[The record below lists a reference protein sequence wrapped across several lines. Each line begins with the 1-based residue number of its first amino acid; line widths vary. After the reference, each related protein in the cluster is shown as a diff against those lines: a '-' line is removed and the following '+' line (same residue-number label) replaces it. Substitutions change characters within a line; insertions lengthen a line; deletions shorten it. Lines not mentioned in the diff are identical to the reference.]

1 MSRPAPSKFA
11 GRRIHLTG
19 IGGTGMS
26 GLARVL
32 LDAGA
37 AVTGTDPTANAQ
49 TAALSAAG
57 VEIRRCQDGSLVGPG
72 LDLLVHTAAVHEDNE
87 DVRTARKHGRRVAVY
102 AEILGEVMA
111 ERLGVAVAGT
121 HGKSTT
127 SAMLAHALL
136 TCGADPS
143 FVIGGTVPQLGGGSR
158 SGGGRAFVAEA
169 CEFNR
174 SFHRLHPTVAVIT
187 NVEEDHLDYYRD
199 LAEIVEAF
207 RIFAAEIRPG
217 GAVIVNADDANTR
230 RAVDGLPAV
239 QTVGES
245 AGCDWKLENVR
256 LEDGRFVCDVV
267 RAGRPPVSLRP
278 ALPGRHNLSN
288 AAIALAAAVFCGLGA
303 AEAAAALAT
312 FHGVDRRMTEIGT
325 VGGATVVDDYG
336 HHPTEVRATLA
347 ALRQRYRPRRLT
359 CVFQPHQH
367 SRTRDLMDAFAA
379 SFADADAVVLPPI
392 YAARD
397 SDDDKRAVTSEI
409 LAAKINAVGP
419 EKAVALPTFDAVAEH
434 LREMLAEGDLIVTMG
449 AGDVWKVAASIVA
462 RAPRPRGIK

>member
-1 MSRPAPSKFA
+1 MSGALQSKFA
-11 GRRIHLTG
+11 GRRVHFVG
-19 IGGTGMS
+19 IGGVGMS

-37 AVTGTDPTANAQ
+37 AVTGTDPAATDQ

-57 VEIRRCQDGSLVGPG
+57 VEVRRAQDGALVTPG
-72 LDLLVHTAAVHEDNE
+72 VDLLVHTAAVHEDNA
-87 DVRTARKHGRRVAVY
+87 DVRAARRLGLRVAVY

-127 SAMLAHALL
+127 SALLAHALL
-136 TCGADPS
+136 ACGADPS

-199 LAEIVEAF
+199 LTEIVEAF
-207 RIFAAEIRPG
+207 RIFAAEVRPG
-217 GAVIVNADDANTR
+217 GAVIVNGDDANTR
-230 RAVDGLPAV
+230 RAVDGLPGV
-239 QTVGES
+239 QTVGVGED
-245 AGCDWKLENVR
+245 CDWRTADVR
-256 LEDGRFVCDVV
+256 LEDGRFACDVL
-267 RAGRPPVSLRP
+267 RSGHPPVLLRP

-288 AAIALAAAVFCGLGA
+288 AAVALAAAVFCGLDA
-303 AEAAAALAT
+303 PAAAAALAT
-312 FHGVDRRMTEIGT
+312 FHGVDRRMTELGT

-347 ALRQRYRPRRLT
+347 ALRQRYSPRRLT

-397 SDDDKRAVTSEI
+397 SDADRRAVTSES
-409 LAAKINAVGP
+409 LAEKINAAGP
-419 EKAVALPTFDAVAEH
+419 EKALALPTFAACVGH
-434 LREMLAEGDLIVTMG
+434 LKSSLAEGDLIVTMG
-449 AGDVWKVAASIVA
+449 AGDVWKVARDLVA
-462 RAPRPRGIK
+462 

>member
-1 MSRPAPSKFA
+1 MRLTAPTLPPAPRSKFA
-11 GRRIHLTG
+11 GRRVHFVG
-19 IGGTGMS
+19 IGGSGMS

-37 AVTGTDPTANAQ
+37 AVTGTDPTPNAQ
-49 TAALSAAG
+49 TLALSAAG
-57 VEIRRCQDGSLVGPG
+57 VEVRREQDGALVSPG
-72 LDLLVHTAAVHEDNE
+72 VDLVVHTAAVHEDNE
-87 DVRTARKHGRRVAVY
+87 DVRAARKLGRRVAVY

-136 TCGADPS
+136 ACGADPS

-158 SGGGRAFVAEA
+158 SGGGTAFVAEA

-174 SFHRLHPTVAVIT
+174 SFHRLCPTVAVIT

-199 LAEIVEAF
+199 LREIVEAF
-207 RIFAAEIRPG
+207 RIYAAEIRPG
-217 GAVIVNADDANTR
+217 GAVIVNGDDANTL
-230 RAVDGLPAV
+230 RAVDGLPGV
-239 QTVGES
+239 QTVGVGER
-245 AGCDWKLENVR
+245 CDWRLCGVR
-256 LEDGRFVCDVV
+256 LVEGRYACDVL
-267 RAGRPPVSLRP
+267 RSGKPPVSLHP

-288 AAIALAAAVFCGLGA
+288 AAVALAAAVYCGLDAQSA
-303 AEAAAALAT
+303 ADAIGT
-312 FHGVDRRMTEIGT
+312 FRGVDRRMTEMGT

-367 SRTRDLMDAFAA
+367 SRTRDLMDGFAA
-379 SFADADAVVLPPI
+379 SFDEADAVVLPPI

-397 SDDDKRAVTSEI
+397 SDDDKRAVTSES
-409 LAAKINAVGP
+409 LAEKINAAGP
-419 EKAVALPTFDAVAEH
+419 EKAVALPTFAAVVEH
-434 LREMLAEGDLIVTMG
+434 LKSTLAEGDLIVTMG
-449 AGDVWKVAASIVA
+449 AGDVWKVSRDLTA
-462 RAPRPRGIK
+462 